1 MVLVQTWAAGVGT
14 PGSPPPHL
22 LRSRSQSQTDVL
34 AEMAVPSGLAA
45 VAAAHAG
52 IQMMTGDLV
61 ETEGLAPGIEGPALG
76 VEDPTPGA
84 QTPVGLVPGAAA

>member
-1 MVLVQTWAAGVGT
+1 
-14 PGSPPPHL
+14 
-22 LRSRSQSQTDVL
+22 
-34 AEMAVPSGLAA
+34 
-45 VAAAHAG
+45 
-52 IQMMTGDLV
+52 MMTGDLV